1 MNWGDTVSKGPE
13 INFAGS
19 GKERFWKCEESWP
32 CVDGCRASLGFV
44 MEMRLPPTLFKMIYA
59 VVDGN

>member
-13 INFAGS
+13 IALLVPE
-19 GKERFWKCEESWP
+19 KRFWKCEESWP